1 MALAQKTDVLLL
13 DEPTTYLDIHYQIEV
28 LSLVRELNQ
37 AHGITVG
44 QVLHELNQA
53 AAYSDRIIMLKAGK
67 VPGDP
72 VVDDPGGDPA
82 GLRHRVLRDQPPLGN
97 VPVCL
102 PNSFCPLLANR
113 LGRQT
118 SHSR

>member
-44 QVLHELNQA
+44 WVLHELNQA
-53 AAYSDRIIMLKAGK
+53 AAYSDRIIMLKANRGP
-67 VPGDP
+67 PGDL
-72 VVDDPGGDPA
+72 VVMT
-82 GLRHRVLRDQPPLGN
+82 RRR
-97 VPVCL
+97 
-102 PNSFCPLLANR
+102 S
-113 LGRQT
+113 GR
-118 SHSR
+118 SSASSAA